1 MSLGFKSVPVCI
13 QMSSFS
19 KDTGHTELEVTLKI
33 LFYLSYLPADSQPA
47 TYWSYDFSMQC
58 CCCCWGRV
66 HFSP

>member
-47 TYWSYDFSMQC
+47 TDWSYDFSMQ
-58 CCCCWGRV
+58 
-66 HFSP
+66 